1 MLTIIKFYYH
11 NFCYQIFSN
20 LLLDSEF
27 ENEAESEPNA
37 DEDRNEVGN
46 LRSGRPIMLGLHI
59 RLIHILNHIHFIVAS
74 SSESASLLGSDKS

>member
-1 MLTIIKFYYH
+1 MLTIIEFYYH

-20 LLLDSEF
+20 ILLDSEF

-46 LRSGRPIMLGLHI
+46 LRSGRPIMLGLHVYTVYSY
-59 RLIHILNHIHFIVAS
+59 FKS
-74 SSESASLLGSDKS
+74 YSLYSGRVRIAAWF